1 MKTSVLG
8 IFHNPWRSEYDPH
21 RSVAELYRRAVWLK
35 ANPRDEDYMKALF
48 SERYPQGTFVDADRD
63 AAWPR
68 RLEAADTVVLL
79 YPDSIGID
87 FAKIESAVLRGRR
100 SGAVEVRVLNG
111 RRRDFALSG
120 RVRRELRW
128 RRLAE
133 RAMLGEALMIVGF
146 VVVTPFFVAADLLR
160 GRR

>member
-1 MKTSVLG
+1 MERQVVG

-35 ANPRDEDYMKALF
+35 SNPRDEEYMKALF
-48 SERYPQGTFVDADRD
+48 SERYPAGEFVNIDRD
-63 AAWPR
+63 ADWQAH
-68 RLEAADTVVLL
+68 LAAAETVVLL
-79 YPDSIGID
+79 YPDAIGLH
-87 FAKIESAVLRGRR
+87 FAPVESAVLKGRK
-100 SGAVEVRVLNG
+100 SEAVEVRVLNG
-111 RRRDFALSG
+111 RRRDFVWSS

-146 VVVTPFFVAADLLR
+146 VVITPFFVAADFVR